1 MPDSSIPNQ
10 SLAPLAPL
18 DQALAGRMAS
28 YPDFP
33 KKGVNFRDICPVLAD
48 PKLLARVI
56 QAAWAHAR
64 QCDAQAIIGIESRG
78 FLVGVPAAVSL
89 GLPFIPA
96 RKKGKLPGE
105 LLRAE
110 YALEYG
116 TDIVEMQRAGITAG
130 SRYLV
135 VDDVLATGGTAQA
148 VGSCVAQGGGRVAGY
163 SFILEITPLGGAV
176 RLGQSNPNVPIFA
189 MLQV

>member
-1 MPDSSIPNQ
+1 MPDSNIPNQ
-10 SLAPLAPL
+10 SL
-18 DQALAGRMAS
+18 DEALSGRMAS

-33 KKGVNFRDICPVLAD
+33 KKGVNFCDICPVLAD

-56 QAAWAHAR
+56 QAACDHAR

-78 FLVGVPAAVSL
+78 FLVGVPAALSL

-116 TDIVEMQRAGITAG
+116 TDIVEMQRTGITAG
-130 SRYLV
+130 CRYLV
-135 VDDVLATGGTAQA
+135 VDDVLATGGTAEA
-148 VGSCVAQGGGRVAGY
+148 VGSCVMQGGGRVAGY
-163 SFILEITPLGGAV
+163 SFILEIAPLGGAE
-176 RLGQSNPNVPIFA
+176 RLSKSNPNTPILS
-189 MLQV
+189 MLRV

>member
-1 MPDSSIPNQ
+1 MSNSRIQ
-10 SLAPLAPL
+10 THALAPL
-18 DQALAGRMAS
+18 DQALASSLTS

-56 QAAWAHAR
+56 EAACGHAR
-64 QCDAQAIIGIESRG
+64 ECDAQAIIGIESRG

-135 VDDVLATGGTAQA
+135 VDDVLATGGTAEA

-163 SFILEITPLGGAV
+163 SFILEIAPLGGAL
-176 RLGQSNPNVPIFA
+176 RLAKSNPNTPILS
-189 MLQV
+189 MLKL